1 MSFGGLKQV
10 ADLYRETCAKHGNK
24 PGRLMCSYFTHFA
37 DNKRAGGRRS
47 ARARSAT
54 TRNA

>member
-10 ADLYRETCAKHGNK
+10 ADLYHESCAKYGTK

-37 DNKRAGGRRS
+37 DNQAQEEPS

-54 TRNA
+54 TANA